1 MTGIRRLLPA
11 TVYFSGEIDI
21 STAADMRDA
30 ITWMITAGQA
40 WPVADLSGV
49 TFMDVAG
56 VNALFAVQRAAAA
69 AGGSLTL
76 QAPSR
81 QVRRL
86 LAVFCP
92 GGKLP
97 AIPPATVECAAR
109 GSNSEPSD

>member
-11 TVYFSGEIDI
+11 IVYFSGEIDI
-21 STAADMRDA
+21 ATASDMRDA
-30 ITWMITAGQA
+30 ITWMITSGQR
-40 WPVADLSGV
+40 WPVADLSGI
-49 TFMDVAG
+49 TFMDAAG
-56 VNALFAVQRAAAA
+56 VNALFAVQRSAAAV
-69 AGGSLTL
+69 GGSLTL

-81 QVRRL
+81 AVRRV

-97 AIPPATVECAAR
+97 VIVECAAR